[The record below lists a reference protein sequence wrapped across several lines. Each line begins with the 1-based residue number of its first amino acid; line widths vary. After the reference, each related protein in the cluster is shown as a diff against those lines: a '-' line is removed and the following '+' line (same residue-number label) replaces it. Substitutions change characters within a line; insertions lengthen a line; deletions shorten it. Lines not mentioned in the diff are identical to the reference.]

1 MMKIFSINPSSVKEK
16 IENLFSAFA
25 RAKICKIRY
34 DPLMTSRIFSALFFA
49 LLCAFSPLSSEPPV
63 LLVSVSPYPY
73 FVKRIAGDFAQVELL
88 VPAGASAHTYEPNA
102 KEMMRASKAAI
113 WFRIGEPFEN
123 KALGA
128 LQANNPSLITVN
140 LWEGINL
147 LHGECKEH
155 HHCGADLHLWT
166 SPLNAIKQSEM
177 IAAQLI
183 KSYPAHQADIASNLS
198 LLVQDLK
205 NLDREIR
212 TKTSALPHRAIVV
225 SHPSYGYFC
234 RDYQFEQVSIEFEGR
249 DPTSRQLTDL
259 LRKIRQYQPKAI
271 FTQPQYSD
279 KAALLIAKEVDAKVI
294 PLDPY
299 GEDYLH
305 WMHELIAKLVE
316 YNGE

>member
-1 MMKIFSINPSSVKEK
+1 
-16 IENLFSAFA
+16 
-25 RAKICKIRY
+25 
-34 DPLMTSRIFSALFFA
+34 MTYRFFNALFLT
-49 LLCAFSPLSSEPPV
+49 LLFAFSPLSSELPV

-102 KEMMRASKAAI
+102 KEMLRASKATI

-128 LQANNPSLITVN
+128 LRANNPSLITVQ
-140 LWEGINL
+140 LWEGIDL

-166 SPLNAIKQSEM
+166 SPQNAIKQSQM
-177 IAAQLI
+177 IAKQLSI
-183 KSYPAHQADIASNLS
+183 SYPEHRAKIEANLKA
-198 LLVQDLK
+198 LVQDL
-205 NLDREIR
+205 NDLDQAIR
-212 TKTSALPHRAIVV
+212 SKTGKLPNRTLVV

-234 RDYQFEQVSIEFEGR
+234 RDYNFQQISIEFEGR
-249 DPTSRQLTDL
+249 DPTSRQLTSL
-259 LRKIRQYQPKAI
+259 LNSIRTYKPKAI

-279 KAALLIAKEVDAKVI
+279 KAALLIAKEVNAKVVS
-294 PLDPY
+294 LDPY
-299 GEDYLH
+299 GEDYMH
-305 WMHELIAKLVE
+305 WMYDLIAKLAE

>member
-1 MMKIFSINPSSVKEK
+1 
-16 IENLFSAFA
+16 
-25 RAKICKIRY
+25 
-34 DPLMTSRIFSALFFA
+34 MTSRILKA
-49 LLCAFSPLSSEPPV
+49 LLFTFLFAFSPLSSESPV

-102 KEMMRASKAAI
+102 KEMLRASKASI

-128 LQANNPSLITVN
+128 LKANNPSLITVN
-140 LWEGINL
+140 LWEGLDL

-166 SPLNAIKQSEM
+166 SPTNAIKQSQM
-177 IAAQLI
+177 IARRLI
-183 KSYPAHQADIASNLS
+183 NSYPAHRKTFEANLAA
-198 LLVQDLK
+198 LVQDL
-205 NLDREIR
+205 NTLDLEIR
-212 TKTSALPHRAIVV
+212 TKTEKLPNRALVV

-234 RDYQFEQVSIEFEGR
+234 RDYRFEQVSIEFEGR
-249 DPTSRQLTDL
+249 DPTSRQLTNL
-259 LRKIRQYQPKAI
+259 LNNIRKHKPKAI

-279 KAALLIAKEVDAKVI
+279 KAALLIAKEVGAKVV

-305 WMHELIAKLVE
+305 WMNDLTAKLVE